1 MKEKLTDRLINS
13 LAPTDKRYEVRDTV
27 VPGFL
32 VRVGVTGLKSYYLVY
47 TGEDGK
53 RSKYKIGL
61 CDAVSLADAREEA
74 RRRAGEVAA
83 GKNLNQVKKEARQK
97 SIAEKSQKLGTF
109 IDDIYRPWR
118 EAERKRADEDLD
130 RLKLHFGGW
139 YSKPMTEITERKVL
153 EFRQK
158 RLGKGIS
165 EKTVNRDIAAL
176 MAVLSHAVRVGVLKE
191 SPLKKFKQLKV
202 DMRTKVRFLSKEEDA
217 RLMELL
223 EGREAKAREGRS
235 SYNRFLKD
243 RKKPLK
249 PEIREDQFSD
259 HVYPLILIAIHTGC
273 RPEELLEL
281 DWKNVDLG
289 HKTLTVV
296 GAGAKSG
303 QTRHIPLSNKA
314 VEAFERWQRSPGSKK
329 KGLVFPGKTGKPME
343 RLPRAITRVIEN
355 AQIEDFRPYDFRHT
369 FASRLALAG
378 VDLNTIRELLG
389 HEDIST
395 TLIYAHL
402 THDHRKE
409 AVARVFG

>member
-1 MKEKLTDRLINS
+1 MKEKITDRLIAS
-13 LAPTDKRYEVRDTV
+13 LRTTGTRYDVRDTLM
-27 VPGFL
+27 PGFMI
-32 VRVGVTGLKSYYLVY
+32 RVGASGQKAYYLDY
-47 TGEDGK
+47 RDSEGK
-53 RSKYKIGL
+53 RSKYRIGL
-61 CDAVSLADAREEA
+61 CDAVSLADARETA
-74 RRRAGEVAA
+74 RLKAGEVAA
-83 GKNLNQVKKEARQK
+83 GKNLNAVKKEKRQK
-97 SIAEKSQKLGTF
+97 VISEKSQKLGTF
-109 IDDIYRPWR
+109 IDEIYKPWR

-165 EKTVNRDIAAL
+165 EKTVNRDIASL

-202 DMRTKVRFLSKEEDA
+202 DMRTKVRFLSKEEDE

-223 EGREAKAREGRS
+223 EEREAKAREGRA

-281 DWKNVDLG
+281 DWKNVDFAHG
-289 HKTLTVV
+289 TLTVV

-303 QTRHIPLSNKA
+303 QTRHIPLSKKA
-314 VEAFERWQRSPGSKK
+314 TEAFERWQRSPGSKK

-343 RLPRAITRVIEN
+343 RLPRAITRAIES

-409 AVARVFG
+409 AVMRVFG